1 MNSTAPEPGDAPR
14 PFDPYAVMRP
24 RRGAAVALALSAMVL
39 VAFTYAA
46 ITVPGRE
53 GQKADWG
60 ILDRTMI
67 FVSGAAI
74 AWFIWRFA
82 SIRATPSPEGI
93 VVRNLLLTRT
103 VDWTQI
109 VRVQYGGA
117 APWARLDLSDA
128 DTVAVMA
135 IQKADGAHAQ
145 ALAARLAALVEVH
158 SSAAEPEAGLGPR
171 RGDG

>member
-1 MNSTAPEPGDAPR
+1 MNNATSDRADSSTA
-14 PFDPYAVMRP
+14 FNPYAVMRP
-24 RRGAAVALALSAMVL
+24 RRGAAVAVVLTVL
-39 VAFTYAA
+39 VFIAFTYAA

-60 ILDRTMI
+60 ILDRVMI

-82 SIRATPSPEGI
+82 SIKAVPSPQGI

-103 VDWTQI
+103 IDWAEV

-158 SSAAEPEAGLGPR
+158 ASAVDPGLGPQQS
-171 RGDG
+171 